1 MKFWSD
7 CIQSLGQDEHG
18 PVVVDLWRKVQEPP
32 TILETPDSY
41 NDPDG
46 KTIFYKFIRSGLEF
60 GFRSGKLNH
69 IHFFVQPHEGYSAYS
84 ADVLDR
90 VAQTWVAQDVAR
102 ELGPADKGGPAKVDM
117 LIGQIQQWCK
127 YELPTHDLRM
137 EFSEDGRLWKVTL
150 VAKS

>member
-1 MKFWSD
+1 MKFWSV
-7 CIQSLGQDEHG
+7 CSQSLGQHEHG
-18 PVVVDLWRKVQEPP
+18 AAVVDLLQKVQELP
-32 TILETPDSY
+32 TISEAPDSY
-41 NDPDG
+41 SDQDG
-46 KTIFYKFIRSGLEF
+46 QTVFYKFVKSGLEF

-90 VAQTWVAQDVAR
+90 VAQTWVVQDVVS
-102 ELGPADKGGPAKVDM
+102 ELGPADKGGPAKIDM

-127 YELPTHDLRM
+127 YEQPTHDLRM

-150 VAKS
+150 ISL

>member
-1 MKFWSD
+1 MKFWSF

-18 PVVVDLWRKVQEPP
+18 AAVVDLLQKVQESP
-32 TILETPDSY
+32 TISETPDSY

-46 KTIFYKFIRSGLEF
+46 KAVFYKFVKSGLEF

-69 IHFFVQPHEGYSAYS
+69 IHFFVQPHDGYSAYS

-90 VAQTWVAQDVAR
+90 VAQAWVMQDVVS
-102 ELGPADKGGPAKVDM
+102 ELGPANKGGPAKVDM

-137 EFSEDGRLWKVTL
+137 EFSGDGRLWKVTS

>member
-7 CIQSLGQDEHG
+7 CIQTLGQDEHG
-18 PVVVDLWRKVQEPP
+18 AAVVGLWRKVQETP
-32 TILETPDSY
+32 TISETPDSY

-46 KTIFYKFIRSGLEF
+46 KTVFYKFIKSGLEF

-84 ADVLDR
+84 SDVLDR
-90 VAQTWVAQDVAR
+90 AAQVWTVEEVVR
-102 ELGPADKGGPAKVDM
+102 ELGSADKSGQARVDM

-127 YELPTHDLRM
+127 YEFPTHGLRM
-137 EFSEDGRLWKVTL
+137 EFSEDGCLWKVTL
-150 VAKS
+150 VAKA